1 MNVSLKFVR
10 ELNLLDNSASLQN
23 ICLQDQKNSMFV
35 CSRTNRYCSVNKRQI
50 SWRNWRCS
58 TNFNSSKYKFSN
70 DRKIFSSYR
79 IFLSKDFFHF
89 QTQLTKKKKYTRSPT
104 PCNWKKGKVRH
115 FNVQE
120 NWNFKWTNEN
130 VRNSRKL
137 KKNIFGENVS
147 NEDVEWQYFQIC
159 ADLKGKVDICFVFSN
174 VRTFVILLN
183 ILVFSYR
190 CTLLLLV

>member
-1 MNVSLKFVR
+1 MEKFVDVQ
-10 ELNLLDNSASLQN
+10 LILILQN
-23 ICLQDQKNSMFV
+23 
-35 CSRTNRYCSVNKRQI
+35 
-50 SWRNWRCS
+50 
-58 TNFNSSKYKFSN
+58 TNFQMIVKFFLLIEYFYP
-70 DRKIFSSYR
+70 KIFF
-79 IFLSKDFFHF
+79 IFKLNWQK
-89 QTQLTKKKKYTRSPT
+89 TNTRSPT

-130 VRNSRKL
+130 VRNSTKL